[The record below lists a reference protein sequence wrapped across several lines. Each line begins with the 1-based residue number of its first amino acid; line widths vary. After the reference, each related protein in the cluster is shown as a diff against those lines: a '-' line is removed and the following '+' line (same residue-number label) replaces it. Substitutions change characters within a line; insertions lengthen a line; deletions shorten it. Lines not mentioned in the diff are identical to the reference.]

1 MPPAYVIVNNE
12 VNDPETYERYR
23 AQVLPTVQK
32 YGGEFLI
39 RGGRARKL
47 EGAEPMSR
55 HVMLRFPSFERA
67 LEWYNS
73 PEYQPLA
80 KLRQGASTGNI
91 VLVEG
96 VD

>member
-12 VNDPETYERYR
+12 VTDPQTYERYR
-23 AQVLPTVQK
+23 SQVLPTVQK
-32 YGGEFLI
+32 YGGTFTV
-39 RGGRARKL
+39 RGGRFQKL
-47 EGAEPMSR
+47 EGAEPMAR
-55 HVMLRFPSFERA
+55 HVMLKFPSFERA

-80 KLRQGASTGNI
+80 KLRQSASKGNI